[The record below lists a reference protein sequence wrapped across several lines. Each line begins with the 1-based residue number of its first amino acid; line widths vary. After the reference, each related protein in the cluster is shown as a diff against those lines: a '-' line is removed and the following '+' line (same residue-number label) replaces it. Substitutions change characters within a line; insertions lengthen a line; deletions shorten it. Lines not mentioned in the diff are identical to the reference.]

1 MVLTGSYY
9 LRMQV
14 WTVQHYLTPHRRTVR
29 IAGEDSGF
37 LPKVKSA
44 LLIPTTSN
52 LNSKRHVA
60 CSLFY
65 TAVVTLPFVTTMV
78 YWLVL
83 YRSNMSLAP
92 RPVVKGLAMHR
103 IMGSVSFSGRCLR
116 EFLVINL
123 NLLNSVI
130 ALVEIMV
137 LSSVR
142 KQKVTSRS
150 NYVRSRS

>member
-1 MVLTGSYY
+1 
-9 LRMQV
+9 MQV

-29 IAGEDSGF
+29 IAGEDGGF

-44 LLIPTTSN
+44 LSIPTTTN
-52 LNSKRHVA
+52 VDSKRHVA

-65 TAVVTLPFVTTMV
+65 TAVVTLPFVTSMV

-92 RPVVKGLAMHR
+92 RPVVMVLAMHQM
-103 IMGSVSFSGRCLR
+103 MGSVSFSGRCLG
-116 EFLVINL
+116 EFLIVNL

-130 ALVEIMV
+130 VLVEIML

-150 NYVRSRS
+150 TCVRSR